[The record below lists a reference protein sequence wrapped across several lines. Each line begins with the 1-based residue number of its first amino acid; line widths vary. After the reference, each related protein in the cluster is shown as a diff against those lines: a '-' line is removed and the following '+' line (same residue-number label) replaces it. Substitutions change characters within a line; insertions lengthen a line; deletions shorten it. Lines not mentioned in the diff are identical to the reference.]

1 MKAKE
6 VMTRDVVCIMPDAGI
21 REAHAIMRD
30 LGVRHLPVVAS
41 GRCLGIL
48 SDRDILPFTE
58 RGEVVS
64 DRIVEEVMTESPIVA
79 DKKASISDLAGLML
93 EYKIDSLPVVE
104 LGKLVGLVTSTDLLM
119 LLHDSDATETAFVP
133 FVYNLITRRSDRPA
147 LAATA

>member
-6 VMTRDVVCIMPDAGI
+6 VMTRDVVCIMPDASI

-119 LLHDSDATETAFVP
+119 LLHDSDATQTAFVP

-147 LAATA
+147 LTATA